1 MQVQPIQRPITVPI
15 VQPIQQQPDAIK
27 KVMTIE
33 EAQAQIAKLRSEK
46 RELDAK
52 LTEALA
58 TIDQWTKKGGSLVH
72 AYCASETLSRRSDGA
87 GEEDCAA
94 SGYACSQAEGTCRN
108 RLVFPINPNLLTVN
122 CLVEWTLRAE
132 GRSGNGITAFGEDHD
147 NWSAASIRRH
157 ARAAAARS
165 EAAEPPAP

>member
-1 MQVQPIQRPITVPI
+1 MRLHLLALLAAIVVTPALAQVMQVQPIQRPITVPI
-15 VQPIQQQPDAIK
+15 VQPIQQLPDAIK
-27 KVMTIE
+27 KVMSIE

-94 SGYACSQAEGTCRN
+94 SGYACSQAEGTCRKSCN
-108 RLVFPINPNLLTVN
+108 VTTDCAGYHV
-122 CLVEWTLRAE
+122 CD
-132 GRSGNGITAFGEDHD
+132 TAAHVCV
-147 NWSAASIRRH
+147 RT
-157 ARAAAARS
+157 
-165 EAAEPPAP
+165 